1 MVQVVG
7 NKVPQS
13 KFYRYLSAYLHEMSH
28 LPEEKP
34 DTLEYP
40 KSGGFS
46 FQMSED
52 NPFRRIP
59 VNQTCEETVYK
70 DTQTSGGTK
79 GFSLRPN
86 AFSKFHLVAEYQ
98 STFLR
103 QLKDMLHISRSSSQQ
118 PTDLQIYS
126 PQESQGMKAM

>member
-1 MVQVVG
+1 
-7 NKVPQS
+7 
-13 KFYRYLSAYLHEMSH
+13 MSH
-28 LPEEKP
+28 LPEENP

-70 DTQTSGGTK
+70 DSFLTRLIDRRK
-79 GFSLRPN
+79 L
-86 AFSKFHLVAEYQ
+86 
-98 STFLR
+98 STR
-103 QLKDMLHISRSSSQQ
+103 TPKH
-118 PTDLQIYS
+118 
-126 PQESQGMKAM
+126 QEEPKVSV

>member
-1 MVQVVG
+1 
-7 NKVPQS
+7 
-13 KFYRYLSAYLHEMSH
+13 MSH

-34 DTLEYP
+34 DTLEYT

-126 PQESQGMKAM
+126 PQESQGMKAMWSP